1 LLRSLPVKN
10 PDQLV
15 LITSVSV
22 NPYFVSN
29 AFSYPIFKDYKK
41 DNTAFSGLIAFDRS
55 ELELRNGASIERVKS
70 ELVSGNYFDVLGVS
84 AAQGRTFAPEE
95 DITPGSQPVVVIS
108 DAVRRRKFIN
118 EDPIGK
124 TITLNDVPLNII
136 GVAPPAFGGMILE
149 EPTEVWVPVLMHPQL
164 HQSKLIESR
173 KDAILQ
179 LMGRIK
185 D

>member
-41 DNTAFSGLIAFDRS
+41 DNNALSGLIAFDRS
-55 ELELRNGASIERVKS
+55 ELELRSGASIERVKS
-70 ELVSGNYFDVLGVS
+70 ALLSGNYCDVTGVS
-84 AAQGRTFAPEE
+84 DAQGRTVAPDE
-95 DITPGSQPVVVIS
+95 DITLGSQPVVVIS
-108 DAVRRRKFIN
+108 DAFRRRKFIK
-118 EDPIGK
+118 EDLIAK
-124 TITLNDVPLNII
+124 TSTMNDVPLNII

-149 EPTEVWVPVLMHPQL
+149 EPTE
-164 HQSKLIESR
+164 
-173 KDAILQ
+173 
-179 LMGRIK
+179 
-185 D
+185 